1 MVIFCSSIIIIYDK
15 KYYHIN
21 EGEED
26 YVIIDR
32 ALRCVEM
39 VDNKEDSVCV
49 VVVVVVV
56 TGRML

>member
-1 MVIFCSSIIIIYDK
+1 MIKNNIIF
-15 KYYHIN
+15 

-39 VDNKEDSVCV
+39 VDNK
-49 VVVVVVV
+49 
-56 TGRML
+56 